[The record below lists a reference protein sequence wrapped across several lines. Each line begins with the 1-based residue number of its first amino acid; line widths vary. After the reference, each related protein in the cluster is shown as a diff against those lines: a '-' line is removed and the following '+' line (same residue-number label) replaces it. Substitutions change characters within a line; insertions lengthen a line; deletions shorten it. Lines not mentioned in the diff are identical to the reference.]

1 MGEPLVSRMSVL
13 RSAAVMGVAT
23 FLSRIM
29 GLLREQVFAHLFGAG
44 HAVDAFNIAFR
55 IPNLLRDLFAE
66 GAMSAALVPTFTRV
80 REQQGAARAWQ
91 LAFRVFRVL
100 FGTVAVIAAIGMV
113 FSDVLVGLYAG
124 AFREVPGKFEL
135 AVSLTRVLFPFF
147 PLVALAAA
155 FMAVLNVSGVFF
167 MPAFASALFNLSS
180 VGTGVLGAWWFG
192 RAGMEPIYGMAVGVV
207 LGGGVQAFCQWP
219 EIVRLRHADREASGS
234 LQLGAWHRDPD
245 LRAMLLLMAPGTLGL
260 AATQLS
266 ILVNSMLATSAGPG
280 AVSWLNYAFRLM
292 QFPIGVFGVSLAQAT
307 LPRVSTHWARNE
319 HQEASETIRQSL
331 LQVFAINLPA
341 AAGLAALSVP
351 LISLLFEHGRFGP
364 SDTAQT
370 ALALAAYSL
379 GLAAYSGVKVLVPVF
394 YAFGTTRV
402 PVISSVLSVGITVML
417 NLVTVRVLGFWGL
430 ALGTSISAFVNLGYL
445 LFSTRSIVHSKS
457 AQFSL
462 FWLFKRF
469 LMHVLLAAVMGAG
482 CWWSWNSFGWF
493 LGEGLGARVLALGAY
508 VGEGAVLVLLGS
520 ALLGIEESREVFA
533 ALSGKVLARLK
544 RKFSKKTV

>member
-1 MGEPLVSRMSVL
+1 MSVL

-23 FLSRIM
+23 FISRIM
-29 GLLREQVFAHLFGAG
+29 GLLREQVFAHMFGAG
-44 HAVDAFNIAFR
+44 NAVDAFNIAFR

-80 REQQGAARAWQ
+80 REQQGPARAWS
-91 LAFRVFRVL
+91 LAFRVFKVL
-100 FGTVAVIAAIGMV
+100 FGTVTVIAAIGMV
-113 FSDVLVGLYAG
+113 YSDQLVGLYAG
-124 AFREVPGKFEL
+124 AFRGVPGKFEL

-155 FMAVLNVSGVFF
+155 FMAVLNASGVFF
-167 MPAFASALFNLSS
+167 MPAFASALFNLAS

-192 RAGMEPIYGMAVGVV
+192 SVGMEPIYGMAVGVV
-207 LGGGVQAFCQWP
+207 IGGGVQAFCQWP
-219 EIVRLRHADREASGS
+219 EISRLRRADLGQSGPMAV
-234 LQLGAWHRDPD
+234 GPWYRDPD
-245 LRAMLLLMAPGTLGL
+245 LRSMLLLMAPGTMGL
-260 AATQLS
+260 AATQVS

-307 LPRVSTHWARNE
+307 LPRVSTHWARSE
-319 HQEASETIRQSL
+319 HQQASETIRQSL

-341 AAGLAALSVP
+341 AAGLAALAVP
-351 LISLLFEHGRFGP
+351 LISLLFEHGRFGAL
-364 SDTAQT
+364 DTSQT

-402 PVISSVLSVGITVML
+402 PVISSLMSVGITVML
-417 NLVTVRVLGFWGL
+417 NLMTVRLLGFWGL

-445 LFSTRSIVHSKS
+445 LFSVRTIVLKKE

-462 FWLFKRF
+462 FWLFRRF
-469 LMHVLLAAVMGAG
+469 CLHAFLASVMGGA
-482 CWWSWNSFGWF
+482 CLWSWNTFGWF
-493 LGEGLGARVLALGAY
+493 LGESFWFRAFALGLY
-508 VGEGAVLVLLGS
+508 VAEGAAVVLIGSRILG
-520 ALLGIEESREVFA
+520 LDESREVFS
-533 ALSGKVLARLK
+533 ALSGKVLARMK